1 MRTYKEPKLVPDA
14 DGLIAD
20 TPNSLASP
28 CFPCGAHLFEAMTVF
43 SSWLAA
49 GKDMVGA
56 LGAEVDR
63 LENEVRELVP
73 GLRHID
79 LETDR
84 GGRTHPSHGST
95 DLHQYQTAVPVS
107 PVGQPS

>member
-1 MRTYKEPKLVPDA
+1 
-14 DGLIAD
+14 
-20 TPNSLASP
+20 
-28 CFPCGAHLFEAMTVF
+28 
-43 SSWLAA
+43 
-49 GKDMVGA
+49 MVGA

-84 GGRTHPSHGST
+84 GGRSPDPRHGSPEAQQ
-95 DLHQYQTAVPVS
+95 DQTAVPMN
-107 PVGQPS
+107 PVGQISY

>member
-1 MRTYKEPKLVPDA
+1 MPYISLEPIVR
-14 DGLIAD
+14 
-20 TPNSLASP
+20 
-28 CFPCGAHLFEAMTVF
+28 EAMTVF
-43 SSWLAA
+43 WYAA

-107 PVGQPS
+107 RVGQPS

>member
-1 MRTYKEPKLVPDA
+1 MP
-14 DGLIAD
+14 
-20 TPNSLASP
+20 
-28 CFPCGAHLFEAMTVF
+28 H
-43 SSWLAA
+43 A

-84 GGRTHPSHGST
+84 GGRNQHAAAQDPSPYVQPT
-95 DLHQYQTAVPVS
+95 VAVP
-107 PVGQPS
+107 PVAQPS

>member
-1 MRTYKEPKLVPDA
+1 
-14 DGLIAD
+14 
-20 TPNSLASP
+20 
-28 CFPCGAHLFEAMTVF
+28 
-43 SSWLAA
+43 
-49 GKDMVGA
+49 MVNA

-84 GGRTHPSHGST
+84 GGRATASGSYDEPFQAPGPSVKAAKT
-95 DLHQYQTAVPVS
+95 LEP
-107 PVGQPS
+107 QPT

>member
-1 MRTYKEPKLVPDA
+1 MHVNHTLFHTKLVCC
-14 DGLIAD
+14 LSLCIHVRH
-20 TPNSLASP
+20 SLAA
-28 CFPCGAHLFEAMTVF
+28 FTCGT
-43 SSWLAA
+43 A

-84 GGRTHPSHGST
+84 GGRN
-95 DLHQYQTAVPVS
+95 QTAHEQQQFFPPSVTVTPVPT
-107 PVGQPS
+107 

>member
-1 MRTYKEPKLVPDA
+1 M
-14 DGLIAD
+14 
-20 TPNSLASP
+20 SLAP
-28 CFPCGAHLFEAMTVF
+28 IIQEAVTVF
-43 SSWLAA
+43 SFWHAA

-95 DLHQYQTAVPVS
+95 ELHQYQMAVPVS

>member
-1 MRTYKEPKLVPDA
+1 M
-14 DGLIAD
+14 
-20 TPNSLASP
+20 
-28 CFPCGAHLFEAMTVF
+28 
-43 SSWLAA
+43 A

-84 GGRTHPSHGST
+84 GGRATASGPPILSHCVATVHYRWLTSATLNG
-95 DLHQYQTAVPVS
+95 LICF
-107 PVGQPS
+107 

>member
-1 MRTYKEPKLVPDA
+1 MCGQHRPDCTHGSLLVW
-14 DGLIAD
+14 
-20 TPNSLASP
+20 S
-28 CFPCGAHLFEAMTVF
+28 V
-43 SSWLAA
+43 

-63 LENEVRELVP
+63 LETEVRELVP

-84 GGRTHPSHGST
+84 GSRAQSATEEPQ
-95 DLHQYQTAVPVS
+95 LFQTTVPVN
-107 PVGQPS
+107 PLGQPS

>member
-1 MRTYKEPKLVPDA
+1 
-14 DGLIAD
+14 
-20 TPNSLASP
+20 
-28 CFPCGAHLFEAMTVF
+28 
-43 SSWLAA
+43 
-49 GKDMVGA
+49 MVGA

-84 GGRTHPSHGST
+84 GGRTHPAAQEEQ
-95 DLHQYQTAVPVS
+95 HQCQPTVPVN
-107 PVGQPS
+107 PVGQLS

>member
-1 MRTYKEPKLVPDA
+1 
-14 DGLIAD
+14 
-20 TPNSLASP
+20 
-28 CFPCGAHLFEAMTVF
+28 
-43 SSWLAA
+43 
-49 GKDMVGA
+49 MVGA

-84 GGRTHPSHGST
+84 GNR
-95 DLHQYQTAVPVS
+95 QQQPVNDPEPFQIAAMPAAQRS
-107 PVGQPS
+107 

>member
-1 MRTYKEPKLVPDA
+1 
-14 DGLIAD
+14 
-20 TPNSLASP
+20 
-28 CFPCGAHLFEAMTVF
+28 
-43 SSWLAA
+43 
-49 GKDMVGA
+49 MVNA

-84 GGRTHPSHGST
+84 GGRAGASGSYDEPYHMPGT
-95 DLHQYQTAVPVS
+95 SVTAPGTSTTSNNS
-107 PVGQPS
+107 PVPQPS

>member
-1 MRTYKEPKLVPDA
+1 
-14 DGLIAD
+14 
-20 TPNSLASP
+20 
-28 CFPCGAHLFEAMTVF
+28 
-43 SSWLAA
+43 
-49 GKDMVGA
+49 MVNA

-84 GGRTHPSHGST
+84 GGRATASGSYDEPFQVPGT
-95 DLHQYQTAVPVS
+95 SVTAAKTLEP
-107 PVGQPS
+107 QPS

>member
-1 MRTYKEPKLVPDA
+1 
-14 DGLIAD
+14 
-20 TPNSLASP
+20 
-28 CFPCGAHLFEAMTVF
+28 
-43 SSWLAA
+43 
-49 GKDMVGA
+49 MVGA

-84 GGRTHPSHGST
+84 GGRKQEAQEQSQFFQS
-95 DLHQYQTAVPVS
+95 AVSVTPVA
-107 PVGQPS
+107 QPL

>member
-1 MRTYKEPKLVPDA
+1 
-14 DGLIAD
+14 
-20 TPNSLASP
+20 
-28 CFPCGAHLFEAMTVF
+28 
-43 SSWLAA
+43 
-49 GKDMVGA
+49 MVGA

-84 GGRTHPSHGST
+84 GSRTHPAQNEEAH
-95 DLHQYQTAVPVS
+95 LFQTSVPVN

>member
-1 MRTYKEPKLVPDA
+1 M
-14 DGLIAD
+14 
-20 TPNSLASP
+20 
-28 CFPCGAHLFEAMTVF
+28 
-43 SSWLAA
+43 A

-84 GGRTHPSHGST
+84 GGRATASGSYDEPYHMPSLLPDKT
-95 DLHQYQTAVPVS
+95 PVP
-107 PVGQPS
+107 QPS

>member
-1 MRTYKEPKLVPDA
+1 
-14 DGLIAD
+14 
-20 TPNSLASP
+20 
-28 CFPCGAHLFEAMTVF
+28 
-43 SSWLAA
+43 
-49 GKDMVGA
+49 MVGA

-84 GGRTHPSHGST
+84 GGRSSASGSYDEAYHMPS
-95 DLHQYQTAVPVS
+95 LVPNKAAVP
-107 PVGQPS
+107 QPT

>member
-1 MRTYKEPKLVPDA
+1 
-14 DGLIAD
+14 
-20 TPNSLASP
+20 
-28 CFPCGAHLFEAMTVF
+28 
-43 SSWLAA
+43 
-49 GKDMVGA
+49 MVGA

-84 GGRTHPSHGST
+84 GGRNQAAQEQQPFFPAS
-95 DLHQYQTAVPVS
+95 VS
-107 PVGQPS
+107 VTPLAQPT

>member
-1 MRTYKEPKLVPDA
+1 
-14 DGLIAD
+14 
-20 TPNSLASP
+20 
-28 CFPCGAHLFEAMTVF
+28 
-43 SSWLAA
+43 
-49 GKDMVGA
+49 MVGA

-84 GGRTHPSHGST
+84 GGRATSSGSYDEPYTMPS
-95 DLHQYQTAVPVS
+95 LLPPKVPL
-107 PVGQPS
+107 PQPT

>member
-1 MRTYKEPKLVPDA
+1 
-14 DGLIAD
+14 
-20 TPNSLASP
+20 
-28 CFPCGAHLFEAMTVF
+28 
-43 SSWLAA
+43 
-49 GKDMVGA
+49 MVGA

-84 GGRTHPSHGST
+84 GGRTPNPSHGNT
-95 DLHQYQTAVPVS
+95 ELQQDQTAVPMN
-107 PVGQPS
+107 PVGQTM

>member
-1 MRTYKEPKLVPDA
+1 
-14 DGLIAD
+14 
-20 TPNSLASP
+20 
-28 CFPCGAHLFEAMTVF
+28 
-43 SSWLAA
+43 
-49 GKDMVGA
+49 MVGA

-84 GGRTHPSHGST
+84 GGRNQAVQDQPHYFQPSVS
-95 DLHQYQTAVPVS
+95 VP
-107 PVGQPS
+107 PIGQPL

>member
-1 MRTYKEPKLVPDA
+1 
-14 DGLIAD
+14 
-20 TPNSLASP
+20 
-28 CFPCGAHLFEAMTVF
+28 
-43 SSWLAA
+43 
-49 GKDMVGA
+49 MVGA

-84 GGRTHPSHGST
+84 GGRN
-95 DLHQYQTAVPVS
+95 QAVQDPPNYFQPLVS
-107 PVGQPS
+107 VAPVG

>member
-1 MRTYKEPKLVPDA
+1 
-14 DGLIAD
+14 
-20 TPNSLASP
+20 
-28 CFPCGAHLFEAMTVF
+28 
-43 SSWLAA
+43 
-49 GKDMVGA
+49 MVGA

-84 GGRTHPSHGST
+84 GGRN
-95 DLHQYQTAVPVS
+95 QAVQDPPHYFQNSVS
-107 PVGQPS
+107 VPPVGQPL